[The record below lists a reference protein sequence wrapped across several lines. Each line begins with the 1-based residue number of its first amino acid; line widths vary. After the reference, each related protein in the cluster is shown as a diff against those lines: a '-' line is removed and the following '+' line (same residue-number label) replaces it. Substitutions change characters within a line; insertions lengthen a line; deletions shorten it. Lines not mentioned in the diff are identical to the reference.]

1 MFSKD
6 FPNLLLPP
14 PLPLSLLIANG
25 TQSIVY
31 DFFFLLKHVHMVS
44 KSLCS
49 SLPYQKTL
57 KRRLSKVSQPY

>member
-1 MFSKD
+1 
-6 FPNLLLPP
+6 
-14 PLPLSLLIANG
+14 
-25 TQSIVY
+25 
-31 DFFFLLKHVHMVS
+31 MVS